1 VTDDPV
7 SAADLI
13 AVLERFQLRP
23 AAVAAVGAA
32 AQGQVEL
39 ACARIAAL
47 TDLLRRDAG
56 WNEASRLTARL
67 LLSDLGAVSAQFR
80 AGANESSA
88 ALTQVLDSIRTLL
101 DRTAS

>member
-1 VTDDPV
+1 VPDDSV

-23 AAVAAVGAA
+23 AAVAAVPIA

-47 TDLLRRDAG
+47 TELLRRDAA
-56 WNEASRLTARL
+56 WSDASRLTARL
-67 LLSDLGAVSAQFR
+67 LLADLGAVSAQFR
-80 AGANESSA
+80 AGANESAA
-88 ALTQVLDSIRTLL
+88 ALTQVTDSIRTLL
-101 DRTAS
+101 ERTAS